1 MIKLKISIWLLFACM
16 ITLLVIGCL
25 AGKLTP
31 QAEQQSLTP
40 EEKEREEASKIA
52 RLTIKMPKTNYNL
65 DEAIPI
71 ELKLNVGKFN
81 LLVLSDSVEPE
92 KMISHLVVKS
102 SEGTKIESR
111 KTIPQAKPEV
121 LKKDGKSVQ
130 GRPGVE
136 LKAGAEILNSI
147 ENLLEYY
154 PLTQPGEYTA
164 QLNIV
169 LPVYKETVVK
179 KPDSIL
185 ELEEEIKAFQSDP
198 RLPANKK
205 QQAIAALQEEIDML
219 EEQGKRPQMFVI
231 LDSFRGNAEIQSNV
245 IKFTIH

>member
-1 MIKLKISIWLLFACM
+1 M
-16 ITLLVIGCL
+16 
-25 AGKLTP
+25 GKLTP

-40 EEKEREEASKIA
+40 EEQAREETSKIA
-52 RLTIKMPKTNYNL
+52 RLTINMPKTIYTL
-65 DEAIPI
+65 GEAIPI
-71 ELKLNVGKFN
+71 ELKLNVGKFD
-81 LLVLSDSVEPE
+81 LLVPEDSVEPE

-102 SEGTKIESR
+102 VEGTKIESR
-111 KTIPQAKPEV
+111 KIIPQSKPEV

-130 GRPGVE
+130 GRPGTE
-136 LKAGAEILNSI
+136 LKAGTKISNSI

-154 PLTQPGEYTA
+154 PLKQPGEYTA

-169 LPVYKETVVK
+169 LPIYRETVVK

-185 ELEEEIKAFQSDP
+185 ELEEEIKALKNDP

-205 QQAIAALQEEIDML
+205 QRAAAILQQEISML
-219 EEQGKRPQMFVI
+219 EEEGQRPQMFVI